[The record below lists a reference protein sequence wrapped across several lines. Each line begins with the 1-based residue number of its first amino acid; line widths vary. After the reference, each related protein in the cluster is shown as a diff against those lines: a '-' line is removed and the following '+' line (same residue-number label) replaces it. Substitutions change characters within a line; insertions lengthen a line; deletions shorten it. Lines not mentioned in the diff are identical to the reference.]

1 VLHWFAIE
9 PPHVFVDEHQIRIML
24 HQVSLHA
31 STLSIQADRL
41 SIFAAFN
48 EPFDEYAM
56 DKFGFSWLT
65 ELLSTEKPDIGRIR
79 DRVTLEHITTLTLC
93 CLADRD
99 RARGLYGTMFGTLAR
114 ALDQY
119 SIPLETCQHV
129 PHPGPDKKK
138 EGRYDWTHAVTCL
151 GIDLLSCVP
160 SSAFVEERSLVGGL
174 WLPCAGIVNVK
185 RTNAKRVQLLMR
197 RIDAWRDKLFAS
209 ESGWEMLMDVRRRVG
224 PLHVAT
230 QPASKHVCIS
240 DYASLQKLLQLDKP
254 KDADR
259 LLISYFVSGFVPVP
273 DRPQFLLGLPI
284 SDKTR
289 KEIDAS
295 SRSIDKHTA
304 RLSIATIDDRAFLR
318 LAKLT

>member
-1 VLHWFAIE
+1 
-9 PPHVFVDEHQIRIML
+9 
-24 HQVSLHA
+24 
-31 STLSIQADRL
+31 
-41 SIFAAFN
+41 
-48 EPFDEYAM
+48 
-56 DKFGFSWLT
+56 
-65 ELLSTEKPDIGRIR
+65 
-79 DRVTLEHITTLTLC
+79 
-93 CLADRD
+93 
-99 RARGLYGTMFGTLAR
+99 
-114 ALDQY
+114 
-119 SIPLETCQHV
+119 
-129 PHPGPDKKK
+129 
-138 EGRYDWTHAVTCL
+138 
-151 GIDLLSCVP
+151 
-160 SSAFVEERSLVGGL
+160 
-174 WLPCAGIVNVK
+174 
-185 RTNAKRVQLLMR
+185 
-197 RIDAWRDKLFAS
+197 
-209 ESGWEMLMDVRRRVG
+209 MLMDVRRRVG